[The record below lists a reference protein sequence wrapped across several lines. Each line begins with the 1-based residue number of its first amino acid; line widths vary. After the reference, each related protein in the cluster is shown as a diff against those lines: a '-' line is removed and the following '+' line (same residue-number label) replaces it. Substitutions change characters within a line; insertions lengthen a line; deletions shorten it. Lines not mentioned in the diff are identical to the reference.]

1 MRFTLAV
8 LASGL
13 LFSNS
18 VEAQQANDPLAE
30 LAALGDS
37 VAESNTQ
44 EGGGSIRAKK
54 DVDLTRDKRLKDPKN
69 LEAKVE
75 SVKTKSFPLVA
86 VVLKV
91 VKPAKEGA
99 GAGVKANETVVVVP
113 RLKVDAGKVAL
124 EDGDTLM
131 NAGSYYLM
139 AGDKVMVRLG
149 EKQKD
154 FWQAEYIE
162 RK

>member
-1 MRFTLAV
+1 MRYSFLAV
-8 LASGL
+8 VVSTLIVGPTS
-13 LFSNS
+13 F
-18 VEAQQANDPLAE
+18 AQNDPLAE

-54 DVDLTRDKRLKDPKN
+54 DVDLTRDKRLKDVKN

-75 SVKTKSFPLVA
+75 SVKTGTFPLVA

-91 VKPAKEGA
+91 IKPAKEGA
-99 GAGVKANETVVVVP
+99 GAGVKANETVVIVP
-113 RLKVDAGKVAL
+113 KLKTNAGKVAM
-124 EDGDTLM
+124 EDADTML
-131 NAGSYYLM
+131 NASSFYLM

-149 EKQKD
+149 EKQGKA
-154 FWQAEYIE
+154 WQAEYIE